1 MKKFLT
7 VSLSALLIIVLGPVL
22 FQQLRGAEQRV
33 LEGETLDATRFE
45 EIRFRNEAQSIDLG
59 GMLFVP
65 RGTGPYPAAVVI
77 HGSGT
82 SSRANRWYLTLT
94 HFLQDNGILVL
105 LPDKRGS
112 EKSGGDWHHASFEDL
127 ATDTAAAIRFLET
140 QRRVKIS
147 RIGLI
152 GMSQGGW
159 IAPIV
164 ASQSTGLSYL
174 VSVVGSSVSAHQQF
188 LYEEDHNLRQ
198 LGVLPGISGI
208 LAGPATFISRNW
220 LQRDFWSAVGDFDP
234 LPYWSKLELPAL
246 ALFGEVDTN
255 VPSARSAER
264 LRGLNKPGIT
274 VRIYEGSG
282 HALQDPPGNGNSLLR
297 EDALTDIRDFIL
309 AVDD

>member
-1 MKKFLT
+1 MQNN
-7 VSLSALLIIVLGPVL
+7 V
-22 FQQLRGAEQRV
+22 
-33 LEGETLDATRFE
+33 
-45 EIRFRNEAQSIDLG
+45 RNEVQSIDLG

-159 IAPIV
+159 IAPV
-164 ASQSTGLSYL
+164 AASRDKEIAFV
-174 VSVVGSSVSAHQQF
+174 VSMSGASVSAYQQ
-188 LYEEDHNLRQ
+188 R
-198 LGVLPGISGI
+198 
-208 LAGPATFISRNW
+208 SRAAA
-220 LQRDFWSAVGDFDP
+220 SAV
-234 LPYWSKLELPAL
+234 WMS
-246 ALFGEVDTN
+246 
-255 VPSARSAER
+255 RS
-264 LRGLNKPGIT
+264 
-274 VRIYEGSG
+274 
-282 HALQDPPGNGNSLLR
+282 
-297 EDALTDIRDFIL
+297 
-309 AVDD
+309 

>member
-1 MKKFLT
+1 MQRTSRMKKFLA
-7 VSLSALLIIVLGPVL
+7 VSLPALLVIVLGPVL
-22 FQQLRGAEQRV
+22 FQQLRSPEQRV

-65 RGTGPYPAAVVI
+65 RGVGPYP
-77 HGSGT
+77 
-82 SSRANRWYLTLT
+82 
-94 HFLQDNGILVL
+94 
-105 LPDKRGS
+105 
-112 EKSGGDWHHASFEDL
+112 
-127 ATDTAAAIRFLET
+127 AAAIRFLET
-140 QRRVKIS
+140 QRGVNIS

-174 VSVVGSSVSAHQQF
+174 VSVVGSAVSTHQQF

-208 LAGPATFISRNW
+208 LAGPVTFISRNW

-246 ALFGEVDTN
+246 VLFGEVDTN

-264 LRGLNKPGIT
+264 LRGLNKPGMT

-282 HALQDPPGNGNSLLR
+282 HALQDPPGKGNSLLR
-297 EDALTDIRDFIL
+297 QEALTDIRDFIL